1 MRVRRND
8 NRAAS
13 CALAAERALTVPSSS
28 AGPILA
34 SSLGCRVLDVG
45 APQLAMHSIREMCG
59 TEDIAH
65 AYQHFCAF
73 FERFSAI
80 DSLLSV
86 DDLPP
91 AAILGSIE
99 DPPCSHVN

>member
-1 MRVRRND
+1 MGQADPTKSRHVLL
-8 NRAAS
+8 
-13 CALAAERALTVPSSS
+13 CH

-99 DPPCSHVN
+99 DPPCSHVH

>member
-1 MRVRRND
+1 MPTGFP
-8 NRAAS
+8 
-13 CALAAERALTVPSSS
+13 ALIYLICS

-65 AYQHFCAF
+65 SYAHFCAF
-73 FERFSAI
+73 FERFSEI
-80 DSLLSV
+80 DKLINV

-91 AAILGSIE
+91 AQILGRIE
-99 DPPCSHVN
+99 DTPCGHVR